1 MTQERQVMKMGE
13 TVEGALV
20 SAVELKELERSGA
33 FLRFRIQP
41 KRLGVDPGTSAQR
54 ARWRAAVTL
63 QKQSDE

>member
-13 TVEGALV
+13 TVEGVLV

-41 KRLGVDPGTSAQR
+41 KRLGLDPGASTR
-54 ARWRAAVTL
+54 RDRWRAAVTL
-63 QKQSDE
+63 QQQSDE

>member
-41 KRLGVDPGTSAQR
+41 KMLGVDPGASARR

-63 QKQSDE
+63 QQQSHK

>member
-1 MTQERQVMKMGE
+1 MGE

-20 SAVELKELERSGA
+20 SAVELKELKRSGA

-41 KRLGVDPGTSAQR
+41 RRLGVDPGASARR

-63 QKQSDE
+63 QQQSHK